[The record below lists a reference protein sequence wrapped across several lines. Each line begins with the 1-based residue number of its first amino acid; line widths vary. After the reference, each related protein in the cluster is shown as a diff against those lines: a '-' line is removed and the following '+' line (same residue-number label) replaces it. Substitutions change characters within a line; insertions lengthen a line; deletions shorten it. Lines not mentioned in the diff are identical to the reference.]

1 MPDDG
6 YRSMQIGPDTAETKK
21 AAVVGELGP
30 RSVSDEA
37 SQRLGCSDVLCQAM
51 RQRGSIANTGVLAF
65 RPGMNVQGWGRDVET
80 SVIDL

>member
-6 YRSMQIGPDTAETKK
+6 YRSMQIGPDSFWVEGYCRRDGAI
-21 AAVVGELGP
+21 
-30 RSVSDEA
+30 
-37 SQRLGCSDVLCQAM
+37 QRLGCSDVLCQAM